1 MLTTSSNGGA
11 ATPRPVAQT
20 PGGAGAAAT
29 PATAPRGSDD
39 GAGPLRMP
47 FRVQSKDKSP
57 KVPGSADGTR
67 GKGKGVANAKTAAS
81 ALRSTQDNT
90 VLLADV
96 LRRLAVQ
103 GTVQPVGGKGTAH
116 HWAAGVALVVSG
128 GHGMPDVHG
137 RPAARD
143 IKTASKC
150 DHAHVCVVTAS
161 DVHFSRAQT
170 IDVLEQ
176 VLQAV
181 RQDALER
188 PSPPDAGGRCRARV
202 LTEKPNV
209 KRVYPS
215 PSDVHESAEKRK
227 KRRSATL
234 ATASKDVAASAADG
248 LQP

>member
-1 MLTTSSNGGA
+1 MLATSSNSGA

-39 GAGPLRMP
+39 GAGPLRIP
-47 FRVQSKDKSP
+47 FHVEKKGESTKA
-57 KVPGSADGTR
+57 PGRADGTR
-67 GKGKGVANAKTAAS
+67 GKGKGVVNVETAAS

-103 GTVQPVGGKGTAH
+103 GTVQPVGGKGTAQ
-116 HWAAGVALVVSG
+116 HWTAGLAVVVSG
-128 GHGMPDVHG
+128 GLGMPDVHG

-150 DHAHVCVVTAS
+150 EHAHVRVVTAS

-170 IDVLEQ
+170 II
-176 VLQAV
+176 
-181 RQDALER
+181 RYMC
-188 PSPPDAGGRCRARV
+188 GRATVGVIC
-202 LTEKPNV
+202 
-209 KRVYPS
+209 
-215 PSDVHESAEKRK
+215 HESAAVHVR
-227 KRRSATL
+227 RGARTCIRSAFCKSPAHAHGEQYRGRRGRRVHSSHKCTR
-234 ATASKDVAASAADG
+234 V
-248 LQP
+248 

>member
-1 MLTTSSNGGA
+1 M
-11 ATPRPVAQT
+11 
-20 PGGAGAAAT
+20 
-29 PATAPRGSDD
+29 
-39 GAGPLRMP
+39 
-47 FRVQSKDKSP
+47 
-57 KVPGSADGTR
+57 
-67 GKGKGVANAKTAAS
+67 
-81 ALRSTQDNT
+81 
-90 VLLADV
+90 
-96 LRRLAVQ
+96 
-103 GTVQPVGGKGTAH
+103 
-116 HWAAGVALVVSG
+116 
-128 GHGMPDVHG
+128 HG

-150 DHAHVCVVTAS
+150 DHAHVRVVTAS

-181 RQDALER
+181 RRDAVDR